1 MIEVPVSATRKLAP
15 VMPTSAA
22 KILLA
27 QHLARLIDQLGRTSS
42 RLRSGGEMR
51 MRRAEIGLD
60 LVAGQVHGGGDD
72 VARMFAAQL
81 DDIFA
86 EVGLDRL

>member
-15 VMPTSAA
+15 VMPISAA
-22 KILLA
+22 INFSA
-27 QHLARLIDQLGRTSS
+27 QHLARLIDELGSLVEVAIGRQ
-42 RLRSGGEMR
+42 MR

-60 LVAGQVHGGGDD
+60 LVAGEVHGGGDD

-81 DDIFA
+81 DDVFA
-86 EVGLDRL
+86 EIRLDRL